1 MAPGRRRDRSSVNP
15 CLKYFIF
22 LFNFVFLVS
31 RPREI
36 IVVVLTVRVFC
47 SVRIT
52 LVFSEFNKLLYC
64 NDRHCDCESSSTL
77 YSQTGVVIH
86 GPSSKSSR
94 FVSMLFYLSGF
105 ENRFTHHVYD
115 KERYIDVH
123 SNLVSSLFYNYPS
136 IKFQYCNERERG
148 RGMHEWLCC
157 IQNGGNCVN
166 VSKNHALIT
175 NVINRYFYPHVD
187 CYYS

>member
-1 MAPGRRRDRSSVNP
+1 MV
-15 CLKYFIF
+15 
-22 LFNFVFLVS
+22 
-31 RPREI
+31 
-36 IVVVLTVRVFC
+36 
-47 SVRIT
+47 
-52 LVFSEFNKLLYC
+52 
-64 NDRHCDCESSSTL
+64 
-77 YSQTGVVIH
+77 

-148 RGMHEWLCC
+148 GYALVVVLYTKRWKLCER
-157 IQNGGNCVN
+157 IEEPRPDN
-166 VSKNHALIT
+166 K
-175 NVINRYFYPHVD
+175 RYKSILLSPRRLL
-187 CYYS
+187 

>member
-1 MAPGRRRDRSSVNP
+1 MYGSKDLNIRIFLTLKMAPGRRRDRSSVNP

-36 IVVVLTVRVFC
+36 MVFVLTVRVFC

-52 LVFSEFNKLLYC
+52 LVFSEFNKLLCC

-86 GPSSKSSR
+86 GWSQQQI
-94 FVSMLFYLSGF
+94 
-105 ENRFTHHVYD
+105 FTF
-115 KERYIDVH
+115 RI
-123 SNLVSSLFYNYPS
+123 
-136 IKFQYCNERERG
+136 
-148 RGMHEWLCC
+148 
-157 IQNGGNCVN
+157 
-166 VSKNHALIT
+166 
-175 NVINRYFYPHVD
+175 NVIL
-187 CYYS
+187 SLGL

>member
-36 IVVVLTVRVFC
+36 MVFVLTVRVFC

-52 LVFSEFNKLLYC
+52 QFNKLLCC

-77 YSQTGVVIH
+77 QVQPNWGRRSNPWLVPAANLHVSYQCYFISLALKIGSLIMFTISKDILMFIQTQ
-86 GPSSKSSR
+86 
-94 FVSMLFYLSGF
+94 
-105 ENRFTHHVYD
+105 
-115 KERYIDVH
+115 
-123 SNLVSSLFYNYPS
+123 SLPYF
-136 IKFQYCNERERG
+136 I
-148 RGMHEWLCC
+148 
-157 IQNGGNCVN
+157 
-166 VSKNHALIT
+166 IT
-175 NVINRYFYPHVD
+175 L
-187 CYYS
+187 

>member
-36 IVVVLTVRVFC
+36 MVFVLTVRVFC

-52 LVFSEFNKLLYC
+52 LVFSEFNKLLCC
-64 NDRHCDCESSSTL
+64 NDRHCDCESNSTL
-77 YSQTGVVIH
+77 Y
-86 GPSSKSSR
+86 GPSSKFSR

-136 IKFQYCNERERG
+136 ILNFKIEMRERG
-148 RGMHEWLCC
+148 RGGGRVMH
-157 IQNGGNCVN
+157 
-166 VSKNHALIT
+166 
-175 NVINRYFYPHVD
+175 
-187 CYYS
+187 

>member
-36 IVVVLTVRVFC
+36 MVFVLTVRVFC

-52 LVFSEFNKLLYC
+52 LVFSEFNKLLCC

-77 YSQTGVVIH
+77 YIAKLGRRSNPWLVPAANLHVSYQCYFISLALKIGSLIMFTIRKDILMFIQT
-86 GPSSKSSR
+86 
-94 FVSMLFYLSGF
+94 
-105 ENRFTHHVYD
+105 
-115 KERYIDVH
+115 
-123 SNLVSSLFYNYPS
+123 
-136 IKFQYCNERERG
+136 
-148 RGMHEWLCC
+148 
-157 IQNGGNCVN
+157 
-166 VSKNHALIT
+166 
-175 NVINRYFYPHVD
+175 
-187 CYYS
+187 

>member
-36 IVVVLTVRVFC
+36 MVFVLTVRVFC
-47 SVRIT
+47 SLRIT
-52 LVFSEFNKLLYC
+52 LVFSEFNKLLCC
-64 NDRHCDCESSSTL
+64 NDRHCDCESRFCIAKLGSKSM
-77 YSQTGVVIH
+77 V

-94 FVSMLFYLSGF
+94 FISMLFYLSGF

-148 RGMHEWLCC
+148 RGMH
-157 IQNGGNCVN
+157 
-166 VSKNHALIT
+166 
-175 NVINRYFYPHVD
+175 
-187 CYYS
+187 